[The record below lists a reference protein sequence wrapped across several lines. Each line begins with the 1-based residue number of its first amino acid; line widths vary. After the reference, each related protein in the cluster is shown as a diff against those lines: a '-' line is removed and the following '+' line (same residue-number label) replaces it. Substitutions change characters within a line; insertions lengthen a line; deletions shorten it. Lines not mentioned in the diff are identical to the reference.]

1 MKFVFEQRP
10 SDSPFVEMIWRTQS
24 ECAGSFMSVAG
35 TQWEMVVMKQ
45 YGKTFLTVRGPET
58 KASPA
63 SCPENTEFF
72 GIRFKLGTFMPKFPT
87 SNLVDDAVHLPVET
101 RKAVW
106 VDGSSWELPDF
117 ENADTFVERL
127 VRDDLLVHEPIIDA
141 ALQGQMQDIS
151 VRSVQRRFLRATG
164 LTHGAICQ
172 IERAQQAMAL
182 LGQGVSILD
191 TVDQTGY
198 ADQPHLTRSLKRLV
212 GQTPAQILRRESPA

>member
-10 SDSPFVEMIWRTQS
+10 SDSPFVDMVWRTQS
-24 ECAGSFMSVAG
+24 ESAGSFMSAAG
-35 TQWEMVVMKQ
+35 IQWEMVVMKQ

-63 SCPENTEFF
+63 PCPENTEFF

-87 SNLVDDAVHLPVET
+87 SNLVDDAVHLPVEM

-106 VDGSSWELPDF
+106 VDGSTWEVPDF

-127 VRDDLLVHEPIIDA
+127 VRDEMLVHEPIIDA
-141 ALQGQMQDIS
+141 ALQGQLQGIS
-151 VRSVQRRFLRATG
+151 VRSVQRRFVRATG

-172 IERAQQAMAL
+172 IERAQQAVAL

-191 TVDQTGY
+191 TVEQAGY

-212 GQTPAQILRRESPA
+212 GQTPAQILRRELPV